1 MAESTA
7 SNVTPTSNITPS
19 SSNTTIATHIVPSV
33 NTSVVRMTTD
43 AASQVFNTPEL
54 PELLLS
60 ELEVKGVLL
69 RASLVC
75 RAFKTSIDSSPTIK
89 KILEFAVVDATSTAL
104 ERLGTRYEYCGSLW
118 MQSVPKRNFC
128 YLVMDFSIR
137 SLELHLSS
145 PSFRKLR
152 LPNLRLTTG
161 TDTIHVNDKIYGYK
175 TLPYVHG
182 ESTTT
187 IAEQLEEMIL

>member
-54 PELLLS
+54 LELLLS

-104 ERLGTRYEYCGSLW
+104 RAAR
-118 MQSVPKRNFC
+118 
-128 YLVMDFSIR
+128 DSI
-137 SLELHLSS
+137 
-145 PSFRKLR
+145 
-152 LPNLRLTTG
+152 
-161 TDTIHVNDKIYGYK
+161 
-175 TLPYVHG
+175 
-182 ESTTT
+182 
-187 IAEQLEEMIL
+187 